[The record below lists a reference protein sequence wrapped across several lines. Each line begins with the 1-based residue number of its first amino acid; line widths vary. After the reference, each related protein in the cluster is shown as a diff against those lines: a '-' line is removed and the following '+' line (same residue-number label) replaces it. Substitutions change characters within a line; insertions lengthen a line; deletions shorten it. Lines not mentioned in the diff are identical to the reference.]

1 MMEEH
6 AYSVLLVSASE
17 SFNESL
23 LALLRAFGCAVVKT
37 VDNISAAKRASAER
51 VYDFVIVNTPLPDDM
66 GVRFAVDVCTAG
78 DSVVLLLV
86 RNELHD
92 EIRGKVTAH
101 GVFTLAKPV
110 SKPMMRISLGW
121 MASVPPHVLR
131 NDVAGSRIF
140 APTLIA
146 SVSVSPVGMSNVTS
160 PGDTLAVSVR
170 LPPFANVTLSPDANV
185 AALPP
190 ASRQLASAMFQFP
203 PDHVKSLAHSP
214 AQSITN
220 ANTIF
225 GFILILLSLERSGGR
240 ERHVRLAWRR
250 QHPHFTS
257 DIIPYPARPGCPIK

>member
-1 MMEEH
+1 MMEER

-23 LALLRAFGCAVVKT
+23 LALLHAFGCAVVKT

-66 GVRFAVDVCTAG
+66 GVRFAVDACTAG

-121 MASVPPHVLR
+121 MASVRERLR
-131 NDVAGSRIF
+131 KAEKK
-140 APTLIA
+140 
-146 SVSVSPVGMSNVTS
+146 
-160 PGDTLAVSVR
+160 AVSIEEKMAEIR
-170 LPPFANVTLSPDANV
+170 LVNRAKW
-185 AALPP
+185 ALIEQEGMTETE
-190 ASRQLASAMFQFP
+190 AHRFIEKRAMDRCVP
-203 PDHVKSLAHSP
+203 RR
-214 AQSITN
+214 
-220 ANTIF
+220 TIAEE
-225 GFILILLSLERSGGR
+225 ILN
-240 ERHVRLAWRR
+240 
-250 QHPHFTS
+250 Q
-257 DIIPYPARPGCPIK
+257 IKT